1 MPVHVFVYLSEC
13 VCLCLSVCVVKLK
26 MSLFTHMLDRVH
38 LVNKEVQYCFSSQTV
53 FDACIA
59 APQAVIP
66 LFMCFDTAEL

>member
-1 MPVHVFVYLSEC
+1 MSKC
-13 VCLCLSVCVVKLK
+13 VCGQIEDVSV
-26 MSLFTHMLDRVH
+26 FTHMLDRVH